1 MTSVPR
7 PLIVSFLTVA
17 ILVIGTVGY
26 ALLEDWPLFDSLYM
40 TVITLT
46 TVGYGEIRE
55 IGAVGRVFTIV
66 LIFLGVGFYL
76 YVIGNLIQFL
86 VEGRIRE
93 ILGRRKLDHQIK
105 NLTDHYI
112 VCGYGRIGR
121 ELSKYLIGKYLD
133 VVVIEKSPDRLPVLN
148 EDGILYLIGEATD
161 EKLLIQAG
169 IRRAKGLLTVLAT
182 DADNVFLV
190 LIARNLNPELF
201 IVARAITEESKRTLY
216 AAGAGKVISPYD
228 LGARRMAHAVLR
240 PTVIHYLEMAF
251 SDEETD
257 IHMEEFAVSESSK
270 LVSVALKDSGLRQDL
285 NVIIISIRRADGT
298 MLFNPAATNR
308 FRVGDTVIAVGESKS
323 LLHLSRLLNPIA

>member
-1 MTSVPR
+1 MAPAPR
-7 PLIVSFLTVA
+7 PLIYSCLTVA
-17 ILVIGTVGY
+17 ILVLGTFGY

-55 IGAVGRVFTIV
+55 IGAAGRMFTIV

-76 YVIGNLIQFL
+76 YVVGNLIQFL

-105 NLTDHYI
+105 RLKDHYI

-121 ELSKYLIGKYLD
+121 ELSKYLIRKYLD
-133 VVVIEKSPDRLPVLN
+133 VVVIENDPERLPVLN
-148 EDGILYLIGEATD
+148 EDGVLYLIGNAAD
-161 EKLLIQAG
+161 ENLLIKAG
-169 IRRAKGLLTVLAT
+169 IRRARGLLTVLAT

-201 IVARAITEESKRTLY
+201 IVARAITDESKRTLY

-257 IHMEEFAVSESSK
+257 IHIEEFPVKENSK
-270 LVSVALKDSGLRQDL
+270 LVGVSLQDSGVRQEL
-285 NVIIISIRRADGT
+285 NVMIISMRRADGT
-298 MLFNPAATNR
+298 MLFNPLATNR
-308 FRVGDTVIAVGESKS
+308 FRVDDTVIAVGDSKS
-323 LLHLSRLLNPIA
+323 LLKLSRILNPVT

>member
-1 MTSVPR
+1 
-7 PLIVSFLTVA
+7 
-17 ILVIGTVGY
+17 VIGTVGY
-26 ALLEDWPLFDSLYM
+26 ALLEGWPLFDSLYM

-46 TVGYGEIRE
+46 TVGYGEIRD
-55 IGAVGRVFTIV
+55 IGIVGRLFTIA

-76 YVIGNLIQFL
+76 YAAGNFIQFL

-105 NLTDHYI
+105 RLKDHFI

-121 ELSKYLIGKYLD
+121 ELSKYLIRRYLD
-133 VVVIEKSPDRLPVLN
+133 VVVIENDPERLTALN
-148 EDGILYLIGEATD
+148 EDGVLYLIGNAAD
-161 EKLLIQAG
+161 ENLLLKAG
-169 IRRAKGLLTVLAT
+169 IQQAKGLLTVLAT

-201 IVARAITEESKRTLY
+201 IVARAVTEESKRTLY

-240 PTVIHYLEMAF
+240 PTVIDYLEMAF

-257 IHMEEFAVSESSK
+257 IHIEEFSVQEQSRLVGVS
-270 LVSVALKDSGLRQDL
+270 LQDSAIRKDL
-285 NVIIISIRRADGT
+285 NVMIISIRRADGT
-298 MLFNPAATNR
+298 MLFNPSASNH
-308 FRVGDTVIAVGESKS
+308 FRVDDTVIAVGDSKS
-323 LLHLSRLLNPIA
+323 LFNLSRILNPVT

>member
-1 MTSVPR
+1 MDRTPR
-7 PLIVSFLTVA
+7 PLIVGTLTVA
-17 ILVIGTVGY
+17 ILVIGTGGY
-26 ALLEDWPLFDSLYM
+26 ALLENWPLFDSFYM

-55 IGAVGRVFTIV
+55 IGAAGRVFTIV
-66 LIFLGVGFYL
+66 LIFLGVGVYL
-76 YVIGNLIQFL
+76 YVVGNLIQFL

-105 NLTDHYI
+105 RLKDHYI

-121 ELSKYLIGKYLD
+121 VLSRYLIGRYLD
-133 VVVIEKSPDRLPVLN
+133 VVVIEKDPQRLPVLN
-148 EDGILYLIGEATD
+148 EDGVLYLIGEATD
-161 EKLLIQAG
+161 ENLLIKAG
-169 IRRAKGLLTVLAT
+169 IQQAKGLLTVLAT

-190 LIARNLNPELF
+190 LIALNLNPELF
-201 IVARAITEESKRTLY
+201 IVARAITDESKRTLY

-257 IHMEEFAVSESSK
+257 IHIEEFPVHEHSRLLGVS
-270 LVSVALKDSGLRQDL
+270 LQDSGIRQEL
-285 NVIIISIRRADGT
+285 NVMIISIRRADGT
-298 MLFNPAATNR
+298 MLFNPTATNR
-308 FRVGDTVIAVGESKS
+308 FRTEDTVIAVGSSKS
-323 LLHLSRLLNPIA
+323 LLELSKILNPVR

>member
-1 MTSVPR
+1 MARASR
-7 PLIVSFLTVA
+7 PWIVSILTVA
-17 ILVIGTVGY
+17 ILVIGTLGY
-26 ALLEDWPLFDSLYM
+26 ALIEKWPLFDSLYM

-55 IGAVGRVFTIV
+55 IRPAGRLFTIV

-76 YVIGNLIQFL
+76 YVVGNLIQFL

-105 NLTDHYI
+105 RLKDHYI

-121 ELSKYLIGKYLD
+121 ELSKYLIRKYLD
-133 VVVIEKSPDRLPVLN
+133 VVVIEKDPQRLPVLN
-148 EDGILYLIGEATD
+148 EDGVLYLIGNAAD
-161 EKLLIQAG
+161 ENLLIKAG
-169 IRRAKGLLTVLAT
+169 IRQAKGLLTVLAT

-190 LIARNLNPELF
+190 LIARNLNPEIF
-201 IVARAITEESKRTLY
+201 IVARAAADESKRTLY

-240 PTVIHYLEMAF
+240 PTVIQYLEMAF

-257 IHMEEFAVSESSK
+257 IHIEEFGVNENSRLIGKSLQE
-270 LVSVALKDSGLRQDL
+270 SGLRQQI

-298 MLFNPAATNR
+298 MLFNPSATNH
-308 FRVGDTVIAVGESKS
+308 FRAGDTVIAVGASKS
-323 LLHLSRLLNPIA
+323 LLELSRILHPVI

>member
-1 MTSVPR
+1 MARLPR
-7 PLIVSFLTVA
+7 PLTIGLLTAA

-46 TVGYGEIRE
+46 TVGYGEIRD
-55 IGAVGRVFTIV
+55 IGVVGRLFTIV

-76 YVIGNLIQFL
+76 YAAGNFIQFL

-105 NLTDHYI
+105 RLKDHFI

-121 ELSKYLIGKYLD
+121 ELSKYLIRKYLD
-133 VVVIEKSPDRLPVLN
+133 VVVIENDPQRLPALN
-148 EDGILYLIGEATD
+148 EDGVLYLIGNATD
-161 EKLLIQAG
+161 ENLLLKAG
-169 IRRAKGLLTVLAT
+169 IQQAKGLLTVLAT

-201 IVARAITEESKRTLY
+201 IVARATADESKRTLY

-257 IHMEEFAVSESSK
+257 IHIEEFPVKENSRLIGVS
-270 LVSVALKDSGLRQDL
+270 LQDSGIRQDL
-285 NVIIISIRRADGT
+285 NVMIISMRRADGT
-298 MLFNPAATNR
+298 MLFNPSARNR
-308 FRVGDTVIAVGESKS
+308 FRVGDTVIAVGDSKS
-323 LLHLSRLLNPIA
+323 LLDLSRILSPVV